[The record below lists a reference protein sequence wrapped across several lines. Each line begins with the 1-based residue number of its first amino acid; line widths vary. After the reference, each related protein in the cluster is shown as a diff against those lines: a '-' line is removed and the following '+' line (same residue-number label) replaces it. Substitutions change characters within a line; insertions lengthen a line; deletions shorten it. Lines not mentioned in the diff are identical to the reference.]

1 MEAIR
6 QLQIGEAD
14 QIQEEPQWQT
24 SGKENWEESEAL
36 NTYTCQSCGG
46 ELMCDANTAATTC
59 PYCDNPVVLS
69 QRVSGTL
76 RPDLVIPFQLDKE
89 AAKAALL
96 RHYKGKPLLPK
107 CFRDE
112 NRLEKLQGVY
122 VPFWLFDADAEA
134 DVHFRGTKVRTWMDS
149 NYTYTQTR
157 HYSIHRCG
165 AVAFRGV
172 PVDGSNKMANDLM
185 ESIEPYDLTK
195 AVDFETAYL
204 AGFLADK
211 YDVDADVAA
220 PRANERIR
228 TSAVQAMESTVS
240 GYSSLQQQNANVRLS
255 AGQVRYALLP
265 VWILNTQ
272 YRDQKYTFA
281 MNGQTGKMVGNLPCD
296 KAAWWRWFLLMSL
309 AGTALA
315 YLIGLAFG

>member
-1 MEAIR
+1 MDAIR
-6 QLQIGEAD
+6 ELQKDEAEA
-14 QIQEEPQWQT
+14 IQEEPQWQT
-24 SGKENWEESEAL
+24 SSGDWEESEAL
-36 NTYTCQSCGG
+36 NTYICQSCGG

-69 QRVSGTL
+69 QRVAGAL

-107 CFRDE
+107 CFKDE

-122 VPFWLFDADAEA
+122 VPFWLFDADADA

-157 HYSIHRCG
+157 HYSIHRRG

-185 ESIEPYDLTK
+185 ESIEPYDLSK

-211 YDVDADVAA
+211 YDVDADTAA

-228 TSAVQAMESTVS
+228 TSAVQAMESTVV
-240 GYSSLQQQNANVRLS
+240 GYSTLTAQNTNIRLENS
-255 AGQVRYALLP
+255 HVRYALFP
-265 VWILNTQ
+265 VWMLSTR
-272 YRDQKYTFA
+272 YRDTDYIFA

-296 KAAWWRWFLLMSL
+296 KGAWWRWFALCSI
-309 AGTALA
+309 AGTAVA
-315 YLIGLAFG
+315 YLIGLMLG